1 MNVFSKKL
9 NFYFRIESLS
19 EAVVPWYYVTVK
31 NRLVM
36 SKARCSIYI
45 DAIEHIVSRS
55 IFFLTF
61 LTLHR
66 YYFDIIAPSLNT
78 KTMKILFC

>member
-1 MNVFSKKL
+1 MNVFSKQL

-19 EAVVPWYYVTVK
+19 EAVVQWYYVTVK

-45 DAIEHIVSRS
+45 DD
-55 IFFLTF
+55 T
-61 LTLHR
+61 
-66 YYFDIIAPSLNT
+66 
-78 KTMKILFC
+78 